1 MAKKNE
7 VDIGLLLV
15 IFALLCAGIVM
26 VFSAS
31 YPYAL
36 FHYNDGYYFLKRQFL
51 WAVLG
56 VPVMLFM
63 ANYNYHRLEK
73 HAVPLLIASAALLLA
88 VFIPGVGKEING
100 SRRWI
105 GAGFMQFQPSEVA
118 KLAIIIFLASSLS
131 QKKDILKSFIKGLV
145 PYLAIIGA
153 IAGIIVIEP
162 HLSSTVIV
170 FLVGCIILF
179 AAGAKISHFIALGA
193 SAFTGLIGLII
204 TEPYRL
210 QRLETFMNPWK
221 DPTDTGYQITQSL
234 MAIGSGG
241 LIGLGLGMSR
251 QKQLY
256 LPEPHNDFVFSIIGE
271 ELGFLGAAL
280 VLILFLIFIW
290 KGIKI
295 AVYAQDMLGSLLA
308 TGITSLIALQAI
320 INIAVV
326 TSSMP
331 NTGQPL
337 PFFSYGGTSLMFL
350 LISVGIL
357 LNISRYTNYER

>member
-1 MAKKNE
+1 MAKKNI
-7 VDIGLLLV
+7 VDIGLMLV
-15 IFALLCAGIVM
+15 VLALLCAGIVM

-36 FHYNDGYYFLKRQFL
+36 FHYNDGYYFLKRQVM
-51 WAVLG
+51 WAILG
-56 VPVMLFM
+56 VPVMFFM
-63 ANYNYHRLEK
+63 ANYNYHKLEK
-73 HAVPLLIASAALLLA
+73 YAIPLLIVTAVLLLA
-88 VFIPGVGKEING
+88 VFIPGVGMVKNG

-105 GAGFMQFQPSEVA
+105 GAGNLSLQPSEIA
-118 KLAIIIFLASSLS
+118 KIAIIIFLASSLS
-131 QKKDILKSFIKGLV
+131 QKKDILKNFMKGLV
-145 PYLAIIGA
+145 PYLVIIGA
-153 IAGIIVIEP
+153 VAGLIVIEP
-162 HLSSTVIV
+162 HLSSAVII
-170 FLVGCIILF
+170 FLVGCIILYT
-179 AAGAKISHFIALGA
+179 AGAKISHFIALGGA
-193 SAFTGLIGLII
+193 AVAGLIGLII

-210 QRLETFMNPWK
+210 ARFETFMNPWA
-221 DPTDTGYQITQSL
+221 DPTDKGYQITQSL

-271 ELGFLGAAL
+271 ELGFLGAVL

-295 AVYAQDMLGSLLA
+295 AVYAQDLFGSLLA
-308 TGITSLIALQAI
+308 TGITSLVALQAI
-320 INIAVV
+320 VNIAVV

-337 PFFSYGGTSLMFL
+337 PFFSYGGTSLLFL
-350 LISVGIL
+350 LLGVGIL
-357 LNISRYTNYER
+357 MNISRYANYER

>member
-1 MAKKNE
+1 MAKKNT
-7 VDIGLLLV
+7 VDIGLMLV
-15 IFALLCAGIVM
+15 IFALLSAGIVM

-56 VPVMLFM
+56 MPVMLFM
-63 ANYNYHRLEK
+63 ANYNYHRIEK
-73 HAVPLLIASAALLLA
+73 YAIPLIIAAAALLIA
-88 VFIPGVGKEING
+88 VYIPGVGKVLNG

-105 GAGFMQFQPSEVA
+105 GVGFMQFQPSEIA

-131 QKKDILKSFIKGLV
+131 QKKDVLKDFMKGLV
-145 PYLAIIGA
+145 PYLAVIGV
-153 IAGIIVIEP
+153 IAGLIVIEP
-162 HLSSTVIV
+162 HLSSAVII
-170 FLVGCIILF
+170 FLVGCIILYT
-179 AAGAKISHFIALGA
+179 AGAKISHFILLGGA
-193 SAFTGLIGLII
+193 GIVGLVGLII
-204 TEPYRL
+204 TAPYRL
-210 QRLETFMNPWK
+210 ARFETFMNPWA
-221 DPTDTGYQITQSL
+221 DPTDKGYQITQSL

-295 AVYAQDMLGSLLA
+295 AVYAPDMFGSLLA
-308 TGITSLIALQAI
+308 TGITSLVALQAI
-320 INIAVV
+320 VNIAVV

-337 PFFSYGGTSLMFL
+337 PFFSYGGTSLLFL
-350 LISVGIL
+350 LLGVGIL
-357 LNISRYTNYER
+357 LNISRYANYER